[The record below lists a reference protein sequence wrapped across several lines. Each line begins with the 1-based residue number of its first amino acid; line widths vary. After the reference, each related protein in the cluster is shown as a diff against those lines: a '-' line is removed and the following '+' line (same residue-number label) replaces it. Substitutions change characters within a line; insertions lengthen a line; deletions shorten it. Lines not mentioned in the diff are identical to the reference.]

1 MFREL
6 DKPLQPTAPSVNIG
20 SPLSFT
26 GDRVV
31 HDYEAYSRLR
41 IDLHVHIKIESPK
54 SNPIDILHK
63 VCGLIVAEMFYESQV
78 SPVVLKF
85 MVSFFMSESLRS
97 PHNLS
102 GGNLGWYVKQFRLR
116 MYTRNPCIK
125 TVLINTIK
133 TKNSR
138 GFSIPGTISTSGFV
152 SYCFNGDVREV
163 YLSADRTLI
172 N

>member
-1 MFREL
+1 
-6 DKPLQPTAPSVNIG
+6 
-20 SPLSFT
+20 
-26 GDRVV
+26 
-31 HDYEAYSRLR
+31 
-41 IDLHVHIKIESPK
+41 
-54 SNPIDILHK
+54 
-63 VCGLIVAEMFYESQV
+63 MFYESQV

-85 MVSFFMSESLRS
+85 MVSFFISESLRS

-163 YLSADRTLI
+163 YLSDIDKLREEGFISLESEESHLKGKSIAVKILPQVRSMDHFELGGGASNFNSHEIARLFSI
-172 N
+172 HP